1 MKKVLISP
9 NEKVFDP
16 TTGLE
21 IGERVAEVAEHEFP
35 VSSPL
40 FWIDCADDVVAGL
53 FYYDQNTST
62 ILLIPEPP
70 LPEQPVSQ
78 GAQSL

>member
-1 MKKVLISP
+1 MKKALISP

-21 IGERVAEVAEHEFP
+21 IGERVAEAAEHEFP
-35 VSSPL
+35 VAPPL
-40 FWIDCADDVVAGL
+40 FWVDCADDVIAGL
-53 FYYDQNTST
+53 FYYAPNTAT
-62 ILLIPEPP
+62 ILLTPEPL

-78 GAQSL
+78 GAQNL

>member
-21 IGERVAEVAEHEFP
+21 IGERVAEVAQYEFP
-35 VSSPL
+35 VAQPL
-40 FWIDCADDVVAGL
+40 FWIDCADDVVADL
-53 FYYDQNTST
+53 FYYDPSNAT
-62 ILLIPEPP
+62 ILPTPE
-70 LPEQPVSQ
+70 LSIPEQPISR
-78 GAQSL
+78 GAQDL